1 MSNVG
6 NHRCTTPVPGALV
19 AGTVVGLKKSSL
31 VVGSTNFYTS
41 QGGFQG
47 AGDPQPVGAT
57 PNRLGRG
64 APNAPNA
71 PNTFGLAAP
80 NVFRA

>member
-1 MSNVG
+1 MAPA
-6 NHRCTTPVPGALV
+6 TPN
-19 AGTVVGLKKSSL
+19 GL
-31 VVGSTNFYTS
+31 
-41 QGGFQG
+41 
-47 AGDPQPVGAT
+47 GAT